1 MKTLRVIAASVL
13 LTVLVDC
20 GHSRPAQ
27 QEVLNTEARM
37 PVLPVP
43 ALDWRVAAMRVDR
56 VQDRNIGPAQ
66 GRIAMLTANDQ
77 AIAHVGVGGYPAGSV
92 LALTTW
98 LERDDPHWFGAKL
111 PGTLVSLEVLRFTAG
126 PDGPPTA
133 TYVRYAGN
141 PLREATD
148 AATAEARKAAILAME
163 PAAMP

>member
-1 MKTLRVIAASVL
+1 MKTLRLISLISSAMLLAVL
-13 LTVLVDC
+13 AGC
-20 GHSRPAQ
+20 GQSRPAV

-43 ALDWRVAAMRVDR
+43 ALDWRVAAVSVDR
-56 VQDRNIGPAQ
+56 AHGTMTQSTIS
-66 GRIAMLTANDQ
+66 MLTANDQ

-111 PGTLVSLEVLRFTAG
+111 PGTLVSLEVLRFNAG
-126 PDGPPTA
+126 ADGRA
-133 TYVRYAGN
+133 TYTRYAGS
-141 PLREATD
+141 PLREVTD
-148 AATAEARKAAILAME
+148 NATAEARKAAILAME